1 MKAAITR
8 AFAFV
13 VTGLAVSMAVAS
25 AWQRAGA
32 EADRWLLAGLSAVI
46 SLAVHLMPALLGRL
60 SRLVVWPVWCLCFL
74 AALWGHIWFFANASH
89 GAAEGRAASS
99 AQARAVQEQRRTIE
113 AALAE
118 NKARSAATVAG
129 ILARTKDP
137 KARAALEIELTEGKR
152 ANELRAQLVALS
164 GQEAAAVTADP
175 VVSGLTEIT
184 GLPVAAL
191 NVWAGVL
198 IAMLLEVLGSL
209 LWLAAVLGPELG
221 DGPAG
226 ALEPAERG
234 PGDAELVELLYEA
247 LENSEISPTAE
258 DICRRIGGCK
268 SETAARLLRGLEA
281 RMARG

>member
-46 SLAVHLMPALLGRL
+46 VLAVHLMPALLGRL

-89 GAAEGRAASS
+89 GAAEG
-99 AQARAVQEQRRTIE
+99 
-113 AALAE
+113 
-118 NKARSAATVAG
+118 
-129 ILARTKDP
+129 
-137 KARAALEIELTEGKR
+137 RAALEIELTEGKR

>member
-8 AFAFV
+8 AFALV

-46 SLAVHLMPALLGRL
+46 VLAVHLMPALLGRL
-60 SRLVVWPVWCLCFL
+60 LRLVVWPVWCLCFL

-99 AQARAVQEQRRTIE
+99 AQVRAVQEQRRTIE

-164 GQEAAAVTADP
+164 GQEAAAATTDP

-184 GLPVAAL
+184 GLPVAA
-191 NVWAGVL
+191 
-198 IAMLLEVLGSL
+198 
-209 LWLAAVLGPELG
+209 VLGPEPEG
-221 DGPAG
+221 VPTP
-226 ALEPAERG
+226 ALEPTERG

-268 SETAARLLRGLEA
+268 SETAARLLRGLGA

>member
-46 SLAVHLMPALLGRL
+46 VLAVHLMPALLGRL

-118 NKARSAATVAG
+118 N
-129 ILARTKDP
+129 

>member
-1 MKAAITR
+1 MQSAITR
-8 AFAFV
+8 AFALI

-46 SLAVHLMPALLGRL
+46 VLAVHLMPALLGRL
-60 SRLVVWPVWCLCFL
+60 SRLIVWPVWCLCFL
-74 AALWGHIWFFANASH
+74 AALWGHVWFFANASH
-89 GAAEGRAASS
+89 GAAESRAASS
-99 AQARAVQEQRRTIE
+99 VQARAAQEQRRTIE

-152 ANELRAQLVALS
+152 ANELRAQLVTLA
-164 GQEAAAVTADP
+164 GQEAAAATADP
-175 VVSGLTEIT
+175 LVLSLTQIT
-184 GLPVAAL
+184 GLPVAAF

-209 LWLAAVLGPELG
+209 LWLAAMLGPESAAAPAPSQ
-221 DGPAG
+221 GPAR
-226 ALEPAERG
+226 EPD
-234 PGDAELVELLYEA
+234 DAELVELLYAA

-258 DICRRIGGCK
+258 DICRRIGGCR